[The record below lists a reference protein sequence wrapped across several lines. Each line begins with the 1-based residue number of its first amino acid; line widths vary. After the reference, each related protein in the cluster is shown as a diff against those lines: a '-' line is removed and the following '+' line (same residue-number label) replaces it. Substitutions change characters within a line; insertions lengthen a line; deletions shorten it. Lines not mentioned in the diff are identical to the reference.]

1 MNQKYFKLLPLF
13 CFLVI
18 LSHTTVAQ
26 TTLSST
32 DQALRYSIYA
42 RLGLKIIPIKLS
54 DTAYKLQFVVEKIEE
69 NASLET
75 YQFSYTLLSSYEEEI
90 QAEKKI
96 KLGAEQLLGDTER
109 HWLFEAT
116 VEVPLSQQTAIAF
129 FEALDSRQKDTYTSH
144 LDLKGSFVFDQPDFG
159 YFYANDVPFDQSYLT
174 KDQSILFK
182 TSKGPT
188 LFSFFYPSP
197 FAVPFPPMETRLAD
211 VPKEVVAE
219 NRGDFLSNI
228 PKKLI
233 DEGYYFFQSDSTAK
247 AGLLLRTVHDA
258 FPKVK
263 DWNEMVE
270 MVTYISTK
278 KEHESLLLAQDKKKA
293 LDAYW
298 LNLTRNEEVAKDL
311 IRNYFKMVEFANI
324 LFTDFKEG
332 WKTDR
337 GMVYIVMGP
346 PQEVNFFE
354 DREVWSYAGID
365 DTSKIRFTF
374 TRVKTILSPHYYTLN
389 RSRAYQPIWF
399 KNISQWR
406 SGRMAF

>member
-18 LSHTTVAQ
+18 LSHTAVAQ
-26 TTLSST
+26 KTLSST
-32 DQALRYSIYA
+32 DQALRYSIYS

-75 YQFSYTLLSSYEEEI
+75 YQLSYTLLSSYEEEI

-96 KLGAEQLLGDTER
+96 KLGPEQLLGDTER
-109 HWLFEAT
+109 HWLFETT

-129 FEALDSRQKDTYTSH
+129 FEALDSRQKDAYTTH
-144 LDLKGSFVFDQPDFG
+144 LDLKGSFVFDQPNFG
-159 YFYANDVPFDQSYLT
+159 YFYANAVPFDQSYLT

-211 VPKEVVAE
+211 VPKEVVVE

-228 PKKLI
+228 PKKLT
-233 DEGYYFFQSDSTAK
+233 DEGYYFFQSDSTAST
-247 AGLLLRTVHDA
+247 GLLLRTVHDA

-270 MVTYISTK
+270 MTTYISTK

-374 TRVKTILSPHYYTLN
+374 TRVKTILSPHFYTLN

>member
-1 MNQKYFKLLPLF
+1 MNQKYFKRLPLF
-13 CFLVI
+13 CFLI
-18 LSHTTVAQ
+18 ALSFTTVAQ

-42 RLGLKIIPIKLS
+42 RLGLKIIPIKVS

-69 NASLET
+69 NASLDNF
-75 YQFSYTLLSSYEEEI
+75 QLSYTLLSSYEEEI
-90 QAEKKI
+90 RAEKKI
-96 KLGAEQLLGDTER
+96 KLGAEQLLGNTER
-109 HWLFEAT
+109 HWLFETT
-116 VEVPLSQQTAIAF
+116 VEIPPSQGTAIAF
-129 FEALDSRQKDTYTSH
+129 FEAVDSRQKDAYTTH
-144 LDLKGSFVFDQPDFG
+144 LDLKGSFVFDQPNFG
-159 YFYANDVPFDQSYLT
+159 YFYANAVPFDQSYLT

-188 LFSFFYPSP
+188 LFSFFYPGP

-211 VPKEVVAE
+211 VAKEVVVE
-219 NRGDFLSNI
+219 NRGDFLANI
-228 PKKLI
+228 PKTLT
-233 DEGYYFFQSDSTAK
+233 DEGYYFFQSDSTAST
-247 AGLLLRTVHDA
+247 GLLLRTVHEA

-270 MVTYISTK
+270 MTTYISTK
-278 KEHESLLLAQDKKKA
+278 KEHENLLLAQDKKKA

-298 LNLTRNEEVAKDL
+298 LNLTRNEEAAKDL
-311 IRNYFKMVEFANI
+311 IRNYFKMVEFSNI

-374 TRVKTILSPHYYTLN
+374 TRVKTILSPHFYTLN

>member
-13 CFLVI
+13 CFLI
-18 LSHTTVAQ
+18 ALSFTSLAQ
-26 TTLSST
+26 TTLSTT
-32 DQALRYSIYA
+32 DQSLRYSLYA
-42 RLGLKIIPIKLS
+42 RLGMKIIPIKLS
-54 DTAYKLQFVVEKIEE
+54 ESNYKLQFVVEKIEE
-69 NASLET
+69 NASLDT
-75 YQFSYTLLSSYEEEI
+75 YQFSYLILNSYNEEI
-90 QAEKKI
+90 RAGQKI
-96 KLGAEQLLGDTER
+96 KFSNTDLIASTER
-109 HWLFEAT
+109 HWLFEKT
-116 VEVPLSQQTAIAF
+116 IEIPQNQETAIAY
-129 FEALDSRQKDTYTSH
+129 FEAIDSRQQDVYTSH
-144 LDLKGSFVFDQPDFG
+144 LDLKSPYVFDQPSFG
-159 YFYANDVPFDQSYLT
+159 YYFANEVPFDQNYLT
-174 KDQSILFK
+174 QGQSLLFK
-182 TSKGPT
+182 SSKGPS

-197 FAVPFPPMETRLAD
+197 FAVPFPPMETRLAE
-211 VPKEVVAE
+211 VPKEVALE

-228 PKKLI
+228 PKTLN

-247 AGLLLRTVHDA
+247 TGLLLRTVHDA

-263 DWNEMVE
+263 DWNEMVD

-278 KEHESLLLAQDKKKA
+278 KEHETLLAAQDKKKA

-298 LNLTRNEEVAKDL
+298 YNLTRNEEAAKGL

-337 GMVYIVMGP
+337 GMVYIIMGP
-346 PQEVNFFE
+346 PQEVNFYE

-374 TRVKTILSPHYYTLN
+374 TRVKTILSPHFYTLN

>member
-13 CFLVI
+13 CFLVT
-18 LSHTTVAQ
+18 LSYTTVAQ

-42 RLGLKIIPIKLS
+42 RLGLKIIPIKVS
-54 DTAYKLQFVVEKIEE
+54 DAAYKLQFVVEKIEE
-69 NASLET
+69 NASLDT
-75 YQFSYTLLSSYEEEI
+75 YQLSYTLLSSYEEEI
-90 QAEKKI
+90 QSEKKI
-96 KLGAEQLLGDTER
+96 KLGAEQLLGETER
-109 HWLFEAT
+109 HWLFETT
-116 VEVPLSQQTAIAF
+116 VDIPETQGTAIAL
-129 FEALDSRQKDTYTSH
+129 FEAVDSRQNDAYTVH
-144 LDLKGSFVFDQPDFG
+144 LDLKSPFVFAQPDFG
-159 YFYANDVPFDQSYLT
+159 YFYANAVPFDQNYLT

-211 VPKEVVAE
+211 VPKEVVVE
-219 NRGDFLSNI
+219 NRGDFLANI
-228 PKKLI
+228 PKTLT
-233 DEGYYFFQSDSTAK
+233 DEGYYFFQSDSTAQT
-247 AGLLLRTVHDA
+247 GLLLRTVHDA

-278 KEHESLLLAQDKKKA
+278 KEHESLLLAEDKKKA
-293 LDAYW
+293 LDGYW
-298 LNLTRNEEVAKDL
+298 LNLTRNEEAAKDL
-311 IRNYFKMVEFANI
+311 IRNYFKMIEFSNI

-346 PQEVNFFE
+346 PQGVNFFE

-374 TRVKTILSPHYYTLN
+374 TRVKTILSPHFYTLN

>member
-1 MNQKYFKLLPLF
+1 MNPKYFKLLPLF

-18 LSHTTVAQ
+18 LSQTTVAQ

-42 RLGLKIIPIKLS
+42 RLGLKIIPIKVS
-54 DTAYKLQFVVEKIEE
+54 NTAYKLQFVAEKIEE

-75 YQFSYTLLSSYEEEI
+75 YQLSYTLLSSYEEEI
-90 QAEKKI
+90 QPEKKI
-96 KLGAEQLLGDTER
+96 KLDAAQLLGNTER
-109 HWLFEAT
+109 HWVFETT
-116 VEVPLSQQTAIAF
+116 VEIPPSQGTAIAF
-129 FEALDSRQKDTYTSH
+129 FEAVDSRQKDTYTTH
-144 LDLKGSFVFDQPDFG
+144 LDLKGAFVYDQPDFG
-159 YFYANDVPFDQSYLT
+159 YFYANAVPFDQNYLT
-174 KDQSILFK
+174 KDESILFK

-197 FAVPFPPMETRLAD
+197 SAVPFPPMETRLAE
-211 VPKEVVAE
+211 VPKEVAVE
-219 NRGDFLSNI
+219 NRGDFLANI
-228 PKKLI
+228 PKTLT
-233 DEGYYFFQSDSTAK
+233 DEGYYFFQSDSTASS
-247 AGLLLRTVHDA
+247 GLLLRTVHEA

-263 DWNEMVE
+263 DWSEMVE

-298 LNLTRNEEVAKDL
+298 LNLTRNEEAAKEL
-311 IRNYFKMVEFANI
+311 IRNYFKMVEFSNI

-337 GMVYIVMGP
+337 GMVYIIMGP
-346 PQEVNFFE
+346 PQEVIFFE
-354 DREVWSYAGID
+354 DREVWAYAGID

-374 TRVKTILSPHYYTLN
+374 TRVKTILSPHFYTLN

>member
-18 LSHTTVAQ
+18 LSQTTVAQ

-32 DQALRYSIYA
+32 DQSLRYSIYA

-54 DTAYKLQFVVEKIEE
+54 DTSYKLQFVVEKIEE
-69 NASLET
+69 NASLDN
-75 YQFSYTLLSSYEEEI
+75 YQLSYTLLSSYEEKI

-96 KLGAEQLLGDTER
+96 KLGTTQLLGDTER
-109 HWLFEAT
+109 HWLFETT
-116 VEVPLSQQTAIAF
+116 VEIPQSQGTAIAF
-129 FEALDSRQKDTYTSH
+129 LEAVDNRQKDTYTSH
-144 LDLKGSFVFDQPDFG
+144 LDLKGPFVFDQPNFG
-159 YFYANDVPFDQSYLT
+159 VFYANEVPFDQNYLT
-174 KDQSILFK
+174 QGQSVLFK
-182 TSKGPT
+182 TSKGPS

-197 FAVPFPPMETRLAD
+197 SAVPFPPMETRLAE
-211 VPKEVVAE
+211 VPKEVAVE
-219 NRGDFLSNI
+219 NRGDFLANI
-228 PKKLI
+228 PKTLT
-233 DEGYYFFQSDSTAK
+233 DEGYYFFQTDSTAST
-247 AGLLLRTVHDA
+247 GLLLRTVHEA

-263 DWNEMVE
+263 DWSEMVD

-278 KEHESLLLAQDKKKA
+278 KEHETLLLAQDKKKA

-311 IRNYFKMVEFANI
+311 IRNYFKMIEFANI
-324 LFTDFKEG
+324 LFTDYKEG

-374 TRVKTILSPHYYTLN
+374 TRVKTILSPHFYTLN

>member
-18 LSHTTVAQ
+18 LSYTTVAQ

-42 RLGLKIIPIKLS
+42 RLGLKIIPIKVS

-75 YQFSYTLLSSYEEEI
+75 YQLSYTLLSSYEEEI
-90 QAEKKI
+90 QPEKKV
-96 KLGAEQLLGDTER
+96 KLGAAQLLGNTER
-109 HWLFEAT
+109 HWVFETT
-116 VEVPLSQQTAIAF
+116 VEIPPSQGTAIAF
-129 FEALDSRQKDTYTSH
+129 FEAMDSRQKDTYTTH
-144 LDLKGSFVFDQPDFG
+144 LDLKGAFVFDQPDFG
-159 YFYANDVPFDQSYLT
+159 YFYANAVPFDQNYLT

-211 VPKEVVAE
+211 VPKEVVVE

-228 PKKLI
+228 PKTLT
-233 DEGYYFFQSDSTAK
+233 DEGYYFFQSDSTAQT
-247 AGLLLRTVHDA
+247 GLLLRTVHDA

-270 MVTYISTK
+270 MTTYISTK
-278 KEHESLLLAQDKKKA
+278 KEHESLLMAQDKKKA

-298 LNLTRNEEVAKDL
+298 LNLTRNEEAAKDL
-311 IRNYFKMVEFANI
+311 IRNYFKMVEFSNI

-374 TRVKTILSPHYYTLN
+374 TRVKTILSPHFYTLN

>member
-1 MNQKYFKLLPLF
+1 MNPKYFKLLPLF
-13 CFLVI
+13 CFLVV
-18 LSHTTVAQ
+18 LSYTSVAQ

-42 RLGLKIIPIKLS
+42 RLGLKIIPIKVS
-54 DTAYKLQFVVEKIEE
+54 NTAYKLQFVAEKIEE

-75 YQFSYTLLSSYEEEI
+75 YQLSYTLLSSYEEEI
-90 QAEKKI
+90 QPEKKI
-96 KLGAEQLLGDTER
+96 KLGAAQLVGNTER
-109 HWLFEAT
+109 HWVFETT
-116 VEVPLSQQTAIAF
+116 VEIPPSQGTAIAF
-129 FEALDSRQKDTYTSH
+129 FEAVDSRQKDTYTTH
-144 LDLKGSFVFDQPDFG
+144 LDLKGAFVYDQPDFG
-159 YFYANDVPFDQSYLT
+159 YFYANAVPFDQNYLT

-197 FAVPFPPMETRLAD
+197 SAVPFPPMETRLAE
-211 VPKEVVAE
+211 VPKEVAVE
-219 NRGDFLSNI
+219 NRGDFLANI
-228 PKKLI
+228 PKTLT
-233 DEGYYFFQSDSTAK
+233 DEGYYFFQSDSTASS
-247 AGLLLRTVHDA
+247 GLLLRTVHEA

-263 DWNEMVE
+263 DWSEMVE

-298 LNLTRNEEVAKDL
+298 LNLTRNEEAAKEL
-311 IRNYFKMVEFANI
+311 IRNYFKMVEFSNI

-354 DREVWSYAGID
+354 DREVWAYAGID

-374 TRVKTILSPHYYTLN
+374 TRVKTILSPHFYTLN

>member
-1 MNQKYFKLLPLF
+1 MNPKYFKLLPLF
-13 CFLVI
+13 CFLVV
-18 LSHTTVAQ
+18 LSYTSVAQ

-42 RLGLKIIPIKLS
+42 RLGLKIIPIKVS
-54 DTAYKLQFVVEKIEE
+54 DTAYKLQFVAEKIEE

-75 YQFSYTLLSSYEEEI
+75 YQLSYTLLSSYEEEI

-96 KLGAEQLLGDTER
+96 KLGAEQLVGNTER
-109 HWLFEAT
+109 HWVFETT
-116 VEVPLSQQTAIAF
+116 VEIPPSQGTAIAF
-129 FEALDSRQKDTYTSH
+129 FEAVDSRQKDNYTTH
-144 LDLKGSFVFDQPDFG
+144 LDLKGSFVFDQPNFG
-159 YFYANDVPFDQSYLT
+159 YFYANAVPFDQNYLT

-182 TSKGPT
+182 TNKGPT

-197 FAVPFPPMETRLAD
+197 SAVPFPPMETRLAD
-211 VPKEVVAE
+211 VPKEVVVE
-219 NRGDFLSNI
+219 NRGDFLANI
-228 PKKLI
+228 PKTLT
-233 DEGYYFFQSDSTAK
+233 DEGYYFFQSDSTAST
-247 AGLLLRTVHDA
+247 GLLLRTVHEA

-263 DWNEMVE
+263 DWSEMVE

-298 LNLTRNEEVAKDL
+298 LNLTRNEDAAKEL
-311 IRNYFKMVEFANI
+311 IRNYFKMVEFSNI

-365 DTSKIRFTF
+365 DSSKIRFTF
-374 TRVKTILSPHYYTLN
+374 TRVKTILSPHFYTLN

>member
-13 CFLVI
+13 CFLVT
-18 LSHTTVAQ
+18 LSYATVAQ

-42 RLGLKIIPIKLS
+42 RLGLKIIPIKVS

-69 NASLET
+69 NASLDNF
-75 YQFSYTLLSSYEEEI
+75 QLSYTLLSSYEEEI
-90 QAEKKI
+90 RAEKKI
-96 KLGAEQLLGDTER
+96 KLGAEQLLGNTER
-109 HWLFEAT
+109 HWLFETT
-116 VEVPLSQQTAIAF
+116 VEIPPSQGTAIAF
-129 FEALDSRQKDTYTSH
+129 FEAVDSRQKDAYTSH
-144 LDLKGSFVFDQPDFG
+144 LDLKGSFVFDQPNFG
-159 YFYANDVPFDQSYLT
+159 YFYANAVPFDQSYLT

-188 LFSFFYPSP
+188 LFSFFYPGP

-211 VPKEVVAE
+211 VAKEVVVE
-219 NRGDFLSNI
+219 NRGDFLANI
-228 PKKLI
+228 PKTLT
-233 DEGYYFFQSDSTAK
+233 DEGYYFFQSDSTAST
-247 AGLLLRTVHDA
+247 GLLLRTVHEA

-270 MVTYISTK
+270 MTTYISTK
-278 KEHESLLLAQDKKKA
+278 KEHENLLLAQDKKKA

-298 LNLTRNEEVAKDL
+298 LNLTRNEEAAKDL
-311 IRNYFKMVEFANI
+311 IRNYFKMVEFSNI

-374 TRVKTILSPHYYTLN
+374 TRVKTILSPHFYTLN